1 MSSSPITASEI
12 FAAEQI
18 ILYGGI
24 LILIIG
30 VTGEIFNIIVFLS
43 LQTFR
48 QNSCAFYLT
57 IMSIVNIGQLLI
69 GLLSRI
75 AITGF
80 NIDWTQMSLF
90 YCKFRPYLV
99 HIFAFSSLTC
109 VSLAIIDQ
117 FLATSIRPHWQQW
130 SSAKTAYYLSGFS
143 LIFWIIYLCPHL
155 IYYELITGNEPLCTI
170 TDLLYSQYVDN
181 FLVPFVW
188 YIIPF
193 FVSVLFGLLAYR
205 NIKQTAYRTV
215 PLLRRRIDE
224 QLSIMILVQVIINI
238 IVTFPYIAYL
248 TITPHVS
255 FSDDP
260 LTNAQLQLIKN
271 IALCLYYL
279 YPSVR
284 IIYHINYFIGYV

>member
-1 MSSSPITASEI
+1 MPLISSMVS
-12 FAAEQI
+12 AAYA
-18 ILYGGI
+18 LMVYVGLFL
-24 LILIIG
+24 LIAGLVG
-30 VTGEIFNIIVFLS
+30 NLLNIIIFLS
-43 LQTFR
+43 LKTFR
-48 QNSCAFYLT
+48 NTSSVVYLV
-57 IMSIVNIGQLLI
+57 MASFVNIGQLLT
-69 GLLSRI
+69 GLISRI
-75 AITGF
+75 LF
-80 NIDWTQMSLF
+80 NALQTDWTLTSSL

-238 IVTFPYIAYL
+238 LVTFPYIAYL

-260 LTNAQLQLIKN
+260 LTIAQLQLIRN

-279 YPSVR
+279 YPSVS